1 MAGLCGSV
9 GYPDFGK
16 NGNIGKNGRSS
27 MTERRQRLALEVT
40 SAGGS
45 GFEILAIT
53 AGAANGWLFPAE
65 VLRESL
71 ALWDGV
77 NCFVDHSLKARS
89 VRDIAGVLRK
99 PIWDETSQGV
109 RAELSAF
116 GPSSDLLKEIGRQV
130 LEESD
135 KAAVKVGFTAD
146 VLYQRKNVKD

>member
-1 MAGLCGSV
+1 MADLCGRV
-9 GYPDFGK
+9 GYPDFGY
-16 NGNIGKNGRSS
+16 NGNKGKNGRSS

-40 SAGGS
+40 SAGNA

-89 VRDIAGVLRK
+89 VL
-99 PIWDETSQGV
+99 
-109 RAELSAF
+109 
-116 GPSSDLLKEIGRQV
+116 
-130 LEESD
+130 
-135 KAAVKVGFTAD
+135 
-146 VLYQRKNVKD
+146 